1 MKRFDLRKILW
12 IGFMLFPLCV
22 YSQREK
28 AFEINR
34 KLGRGI
40 NYGNMFEAPS
50 ETAWGNPWQPE
61 YTGMIAD
68 LGFSHVRIPIRWDPE
83 ERSLA
88 SPPYTIYPSF
98 LNRIK
103 QVVDSALANGLYA
116 IINMHHHES
125 LYADPDAQKERFL
138 AMWEQISGFFRD
150 YPDSLLFEILNEPHN
165 LLDAEKWNIFLVDAL
180 ETIRQTNPD
189 RTVVI
194 GTAEWGGLGGLSK
207 LEIPDDSNVIL
218 TIHYYNPFHFTHQ
231 GASWSEG
238 SEEWL
243 GTQWMDTGTE
253 RNAVRQD
260 FAPLLEISEKENIP
274 VHIGE
279 FGAYEKADIASRVR
293 WTTFLAR
300 YFESLDWSWAYWE
313 FCAGFGIYN
322 PDTEAYLHPLVDAL
336 LHNEIG
342 DAFEYDTH
350 PVYRSD
356 FRSGTDSWS
365 LFTQGTAS
373 AQLQTSNAELIVS
386 ITNGGDETW
395 HVQIVKRNIALYE
408 GKKYRVSFTARA
420 SEPIHLTAYTGITS
434 SPWTSYSDYNSITLT
449 DTLNAYAYIFDIKET
464 DPDARMV
471 FDMGTSTGNVV
482 FTEIKLDELFI
493 SAAPVSD
500 YKKAVSVFPNPV
512 MHSFRLTD
520 TGNYITLEIFD
531 MSGTKIGARNVEF
544 DKAYD
549 ISGLSSGIYVVKLS
563 DHSDVQTCKIL
574 KQ

>member
-1 MKRFDLRKILW
+1 MDMRKMIW
-12 IGFMLFPLCV
+12 IGLMLFPLAV
-22 YSQREK
+22 YSQREQ
-28 AFEINR
+28 AFEINQ

-61 YTGMIAD
+61 YACLIAD
-68 LGFSHVRIPIRWDPE
+68 MGFNHVRIPVRWEPE
-83 ERSLA
+83 ARSMA

-116 IINMHHHES
+116 IINMHHHEL
-125 LYADPDAQKERFL
+125 LYADPDGQKERFL

-165 LLDAEKWNIFLVDAL
+165 QLDAAKWNVFLADAL

-194 GTAEWGGLGGLSK
+194 GTAEWGGPGGLSK
-207 LEIPDDSNVIL
+207 LEIPDDPNLIL

-243 GTQWMDTGTE
+243 GTQWMDTETE

-279 FGAYEKADIASRVR
+279 FGAYEKADLASRER

-322 PDTEAYLHPLVDAL
+322 PNTETFLKPLVDAL
-336 LHNEIG
+336 LYNEIG

-373 AQLQTSNAELIVS
+373 AQLQTGNAELIVS
-386 ITNGGDETW
+386 ITQGGDETW
-395 HVQIVKRNIALYE
+395 HVQLVKRNIALHE

-420 SEPIHLTAYTGITS
+420 SEPMQLNAYTGITS
-434 SPWTSYSDYNSITLT
+434 SPWSAYSDYNHITLS
-449 DTLNAYAYIFDIKET
+449 DTLKEYAYIFDSKET

-482 FTEIKLDELFI
+482 FSEIKLDELFI
-493 SAAPVSD
+493 STAPVSD
-500 YKKAVSVFPNPV
+500 YIKAFSVFPNPV
-512 MHSFRLTD
+512 IHTFRLSD
-520 TGNYITLEIFD
+520 TGNYTTMELFD
-531 MSGTKIGARNVEF
+531 LSGTKIDTRKVDFN
-544 DKAYD
+544 KAYD
-549 ISGLSSGIYVVKLS
+549 ISDLSSGIYVLKLS

>member
-1 MKRFDLRKILW
+1 M
-12 IGFMLFPLCV
+12 GF
-22 YSQREK
+22 
-28 AFEINR
+28 N
-34 KLGRGI
+34 
-40 NYGNMFEAPS
+40 
-50 ETAWGNPWQPE
+50 
-61 YTGMIAD
+61 
-68 LGFSHVRIPIRWDPE
+68 HVRIPVRWEPE
-83 ERSLA
+83 ARSMA

-116 IINMHHHES
+116 IINMHHHEL
-125 LYADPDAQKERFL
+125 LYADPDGQKERFL

-165 LLDAEKWNIFLVDAL
+165 QLDAAKWNVFLADAL

-194 GTAEWGGLGGLSK
+194 GTAEWGGPGGLSK
-207 LEIPDDSNVIL
+207 LEIPDDPNLIL

-243 GTQWMDTGTE
+243 GTQWMDTETE

-279 FGAYEKADIASRVR
+279 FGAYEKADLASRER

-322 PDTEAYLHPLVDAL
+322 PNTETFLKPLVDAL
-336 LHNEIG
+336 LYNEIG

-373 AQLQTSNAELIVS
+373 AQLQTGNAELIVS
-386 ITNGGDETW
+386 ITQGGDETW
-395 HVQIVKRNIALYE
+395 HVQLVKRNIALHE

-420 SEPIHLTAYTGITS
+420 SEPMQLNAYTGITS
-434 SPWTSYSDYNSITLT
+434 SPWSAYSDYNHITLS
-449 DTLNAYAYIFDIKET
+449 DTLKEYAYIFDSKET

-482 FTEIKLDELFI
+482 FSEIKLDELFI
-493 SAAPVSD
+493 STAPVSD
-500 YKKAVSVFPNPV
+500 YIKAFSVFPNPV
-512 MHSFRLTD
+512 IHTFRLSD
-520 TGNYITLEIFD
+520 TGNYTTMELFD
-531 MSGTKIGARNVEF
+531 LSGTKIDTRKVDFN
-544 DKAYD
+544 KAYD
-549 ISGLSSGIYVVKLS
+549 ISDLSSGIYVLKLS

>member
-1 MKRFDLRKILW
+1 MNMRKMLW
-12 IGFMLFPLCV
+12 IGCMLLPLCV

-28 AFEINR
+28 AFEINQ

-61 YTGMIAD
+61 YTGLIAD
-68 LGFSHVRIPIRWDPE
+68 LGFSHIRIPIRWEPE
-83 ERSLA
+83 ARSLL

-98 LNRIK
+98 LSRIQ

-138 AMWEQISGFFRD
+138 AMWEQIAGFFRE
-150 YPDSLLFEILNEPHN
+150 YPDNLLFEILNEPHDQ
-165 LLDAEKWNIFLVDAL
+165 LDAEKWNVFLADAL
-180 ETIRQTNPD
+180 ETIRQTNPE

-194 GTAEWGGLGGLSK
+194 GTAEWGGLGGLSR
-207 LEIPDDSNVIL
+207 LTIPDDPNLIL

-243 GTQWMDTGTE
+243 GTQWMDTETE

-260 FAPLLEISEKENIP
+260 FAPLQEISKKENIP
-274 VHIGE
+274 IHIGE
-279 FGAYEKADIASRVR
+279 FGAYEKADIDSRVR

-322 PDTEAYLHPLVDAL
+322 PQTKTYLQPLVNAL
-336 LHNEIG
+336 LYNEIG
-342 DAFEYDTH
+342 DAFEYETN

-356 FRSGTDSWS
+356 FCSGTDSWS

-373 AQLQTSNAELIVS
+373 AQMQTGNAELIVS
-386 ITNGGDETW
+386 ITRGGDETW
-395 HVQIVKRNIALYE
+395 HVQLVRRNIALDE
-408 GKKYRVSFTARA
+408 EKKYRVSFTARA
-420 SEPIHLTAYTGITS
+420 SEPTTLTAYTGITS
-434 SPWTSYSDYNSITLT
+434 SPWSAYSDYNHIPLSDSLKE
-449 DTLNAYAYIFDIKET
+449 YAYIFESKAT
-464 DPDARMV
+464 DPDARIV
-471 FDMGTSTGNVV
+471 FDMGISHGNVI
-482 FTEIKLDELFI
+482 FSEIKMDEIFI
-493 SAAPVSD
+493 STAPLVD
-500 YKKAVSVFPNPV
+500 YKKPVSVFPNPV
-512 MHSFRLTD
+512 RHSFRLTTPGRFKD
-520 TGNYITLEIFD
+520 LELFNMNGIPVG
-531 MSGTKIGARNVEF
+531 SRKVELN
-544 DKAYD
+544 KVYD
-549 ISGLSSGIYVVKLS
+549 ISGLSPGIYVVRLS
-563 DHSDVQTCKIL
+563 DCSEIQTCKIL
-574 KQ
+574 KL